1 MEHQLGPHP
10 NSTFT
15 IPVLKY
21 HFTAKFKDGTSY
33 IQNQWDQSELEKTRS
48 CFYDV
53 LQREE
58 QIKTFSITDGKNVF
72 LVDVRDGRFEV
83 NGTSFYMHDRDM
95 PLTNMRLIFY
105 RQRYVSVNYP
115 SMDNEGRETIY
126 CIGWQANDEKGN
138 NIKRIMEID

>member
-1 MEHQLGPHP
+1 MSQLAPHP

-33 IQNQWDQSELEKTRS
+33 VQNQWDQSELEKTRS

-58 QIKTFSITDGKNVF
+58 QIKSFSLTDGNKTF
-72 LVDVRDGRFEV
+72 LVNIRDGSFEV
-83 NGTSFYMHDRDM
+83 DGTSFYMHDRDI

-105 RQRYVSVNYP
+105 RQHKTSINVTNMSGL
-115 SMDNEGRETIY
+115 SDDIIY
-126 CIGWQANDEKGN
+126 AIGWQANDEKGN